1 MSKIVASTFN
11 TEEVEGQIK
20 VFNAQGSASNALKDV
35 QPGEVLEVTDV
46 LVYEDKIDSYG
57 QDSEGLVT
65 VLFTADENGEQ
76 KLFGSVSAPISD
88 GAKKL
93 IQFMDATGRDS
104 VDVSINKSTS
114 KQGRD
119 FLTLVIV
126 G

>member
-57 QDSEGLVT
+57 QDTEGLVT

-76 KLFGSVSAPISD
+76 KLFGSVSSPISE
-88 GAKKL
+88 GAQKL
-93 IQFMDATGRDS
+93 INFMEATGRNS
-104 VDVSINKSTS
+104 VQVSINKAIS

>member
-11 TEEVEGQIK
+11 VEEVEGQIK

-35 QPGEVLEVTDV
+35 QEGEVLKVTDV

-57 QDSEGLVT
+57 QDTEGLVT

-76 KLFGSVSAPISD
+76 KLFGSVSAPISE

-93 IQFMDATGRDS
+93 IDFMEATGRES